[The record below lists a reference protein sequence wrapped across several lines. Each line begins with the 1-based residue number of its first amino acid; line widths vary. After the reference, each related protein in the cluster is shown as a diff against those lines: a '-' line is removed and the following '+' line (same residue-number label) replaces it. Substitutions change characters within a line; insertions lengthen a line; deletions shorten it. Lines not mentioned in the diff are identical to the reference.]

1 MWNPLGW
8 LWEQINKFYRC
19 NPWKNKAEAK
29 EEDKWLSC
37 SAKLRNF
44 EETQTTAK
52 WDLGRVINGI
62 LLFLFLVQL
71 NFLIQYSLPSDF
83 IQSFFSPGGGVFAW
97 AIFFGGSGG
106 VLFFLYRMTE
116 TAWFRNPV
124 TTLFLPF
131 VWLLAAFV
139 SWLIQTSYHGR
150 IPEQP
155 PPIESAR
162 TIFMLGLNHI
172 PPPSFGAKNEEA
184 GELRVVIYDFFGDDG
199 SQTDMIYQQIR
210 DGLKSFDN
218 VKIEKPYSYVDIKEQ
233 DKVEEEMRELA
244 HKQGVDI
251 GIWGMYAD
259 GALEPRF
266 IIPTFD
272 EGDVLASQLGAIEM
286 RRSVKVYARVVTAFT
301 IGVVALLTEENPMLQ
316 DDPNKSYGELALEAF
331 DNAIYW
337 ASEDAEKGPKDGGY
351 GDVLHFFRAR
361 SLATINPDA
370 YGTRPELCTEQSSL
384 CGCWQD
390 CQEQALDA
398 FTTTLQLNKYFSWA
412 MIGIGNYHFQQ
423 ATKAKS
429 NVQDNLEQALH
440 QYTRAITTENKVFVR
455 SPPSALIEAKA
466 HTNIGHVWYER
477 GYPSYSDNEEI
488 IAQESHA
495 RNEARN
501 AYTQA
506 ITLYTKAEQ
515 DGIAVPVKYFA
526 NAHCYSDNEEIIAQE
541 SHARNEAR
549 NAYTQAITLYTKA
562 EQDGIAVPVKY
573 FANAHYS
580 LATVADLEDKYEETA
595 TEYQHCIDY
604 AEQAP
609 IWSGTELLIQCTTGL
624 GDALYNQAFDK
635 YEEGG
640 DFAELGKEAIEK
652 YSDAITRYEDADKQG
667 MFLLKKY
674 VAEAHYGL
682 AATYKLMDEVTNNA
696 CTDSEGV
703 ERPCS
708 DLAREHYNKCI
719 EHAEQDAE
727 LKQWCEEAIETLN
740 NQQ

>member
-83 IQSFFSPGGGVFAW
+83 IQAFFSPGGGVFAW

-131 VWLLAAFV
+131 VWFLAAFV
-139 SWLIQTSYHGR
+139 SWWIQTSYHGR

-172 PPPSFGAKNEEA
+172 SPPSFGAKNEEA

-199 SQTDMIYQQIR
+199 TQTDMIYQQIR

-251 GIWGMYAD
+251 GIWGMYAG

-266 IIPTFD
+266 IIPTFE

-351 GDVLHFFRAR
+351 GDVLQFFRAR

-370 YGTRPELCTEQSSL
+370 YGTRPDLCTEQSSS

-412 MIGIGNYHFQQ
+412 MIGIGNYHYQQ
-423 ATKAKS
+423 ATKAKRD
-429 NVQDNLEQALH
+429 VQDNLNEALH
-440 QYTRAITTENKVFVR
+440 QYTRAITTENKVFVH

-477 GYPSYSDNEEI
+477 GYPSDSGNGEI
-488 IAQESHA
+488 MAKESHA

-501 AYTQA
+501 AYTKA
-506 ITLYTKAEQ
+506 ITLYTQ
-515 DGIAVPVKYFA
+515 
-526 NAHCYSDNEEIIAQE
+526 
-541 SHARNEAR
+541 
-549 NAYTQAITLYTKA
+549 A

-595 TEYQHCIDY
+595 TEYQQCIDY
-604 AEQAP
+604 AKQAP
-609 IWSGTELLIQCTTGL
+609 PWSGTELLIQCTTGL

-635 YEEGG
+635 YVEGG

-682 AATYKLMDEVTNNA
+682 AATYELMGAVTNNA
-696 CTDSEGV
+696 CTDSQGL
-703 ERPCS
+703 ERPCNVLATEQYDQCY
-708 DLAREHYNKCI
+708 DLCEQ
-719 EHAEQDAE
+719 AEQDAE
-727 LKQWCEEAIETLN
+727 LKQWCEETFSE
-740 NQQ
+740 